1 MSQPDNPDDHD
12 CREHLEYRHHE
23 WVETHGLDCGP
34 YERGRD
40 QWWECAVC
48 GDKFTEQELEEINR
62 SEWCDLE

>member
-1 MSQPDNPDDHD
+1 M
-12 CREHLEYRHHE
+12 EYRHHE